1 MCERTHLKRRLPAR
15 RRRGAMLVLIV
26 ILLLGFM
33 VTVAFSVDVAH
44 MHLARAEL
52 QSATD
57 AASKA
62 AAQELSATFDEN
74 AAIARGQ
81 QIALLNTV
89 NGDPLQMRASDFA
102 FGRSEPD
109 NTGRF
114 VFTPGATPTNTVRAT
129 GRRTAGSASGPVP
142 LFFGNI
148 LGLSTFEPEVI
159 TAATY
164 AERDIVIVVDRSG
177 SMFGSKFADLTSA
190 ITVFTQTLDGT
201 PVEEQVGLS
210 SYSSSATED
219 VELTSNY
226 QEIND
231 RMATMP
237 VSGATNIGGGMIA
250 ADNIMRRGRD
260 PEFVERTMIVMT
272 DGVHNRGT
280 DPVTAASQLAGDNVK
295 IHAITFG
302 AGADQGRMQ
311 TVANLGGGIHLHAPT
326 GQALIDA
333 FREIA
338 LTFDTVMTE

>member
-1 MCERTHLKRRLPAR
+1 
-15 RRRGAMLVLIV
+15 MLVLIV

-33 VTVAFSVDVAH
+33 ITVAFSVDVAH

-62 AAQELSATFDEN
+62 AAQELSVTFDEN

-81 QIALLNTV
+81 EIALLNTV
-89 NGDPLQMRASDFA
+89 NGEPLQMRPSDFA
-102 FGRSEPD
+102 LGRSEPD
-109 NTGRF
+109 STGRF
-114 VFTPGATPTNTVRAT
+114 VFTPGATPTNTVRAI
-129 GRRTAGSASGPVP
+129 GRRTSGSASGPVP
-142 LFFGNI
+142 LFFGNV
-148 LGLSTFEPEVI
+148 LGFSTFEPEVV

-164 AERDIVIVVDRSG
+164 SERDIVIVVDRSG
-177 SMFGSKFADLTSA
+177 SMSGSKFADLTAA
-190 ITVFTQTLDGT
+190 ITVFTQTLDAT
-201 PVEEQVGLS
+201 PVEEEVGLA
-210 SYSSSATED
+210 SYSTLPTED
-219 VELTSNY
+219 VELTSDY
-226 QEIND
+226 VEIND
-231 RMATMP
+231 HMAAMP
-237 VSGATNIGGGMIA
+237 VGGFTNIGGGMLA
-250 ADNIMRRGRD
+250 ADNIMSRGRN
-260 PEFVERTMIVMT
+260 PEFVERTIIVMT

-280 DPVTAASQLAGDNVK
+280 DPVSAATQLAGDNVK

-302 AGADQGRMQ
+302 AGADQSRMQ

>member
-1 MCERTHLKRRLPAR
+1 
-15 RRRGAMLVLIV
+15 MLVLIV
-26 ILLLGFM
+26 VLLIGFM
-33 VTVAFSVDVAH
+33 VTVAFSVDIAH

-62 AAQELSATFDEN
+62 AALRLSQTFDEN
-74 AAIARGQ
+74 DAIASGQ
-81 QIALLNTV
+81 AIALQNTV
-89 NGDPLQMRASDFA
+89 NGEPLQMRASDFQ

-129 GRRTAGSASGPVP
+129 GSRASGSASGPVP
-142 LFFGNI
+142 LFFGNV
-148 LGLSTFEPEVI
+148 LGFSTFEPEVV

-164 AERDIVIVVDRSG
+164 TERDIVIVVDRSG
-177 SMFGSKFADLTSA
+177 SMFGQKFADLSSA

-201 PVEEQVGLS
+201 PVEEEVGLS
-210 SYSSSATED
+210 SYSNLATED
-219 VELTSNY
+219 VELTSGY
-226 QEIND
+226 QAIND
-231 RMATMP
+231 AMAAMP
-237 VSGATNIGGGMIA
+237 VSGTTNIGGGMFA
-250 ADNIMRRGRD
+250 ADNIMQRGRD
-260 PEFVERTMIVMT
+260 PEFVERTIIVMT
-272 DGVHNRGT
+272 DGVHNTGT
-280 DPVTAASQLAGDNVK
+280 DPVTAANQLAGDNVK

-302 AGADQGRMQ
+302 AGADQNRMR
-311 TVANLGGGIHLHAPT
+311 TVAQIGGGIHIHAPT